1 MLHRV
6 ERFFLQQ
13 SPANLS
19 NTIRA
24 VAIEAYLQHGFQCLV
39 IGSFLEL
46 SMTTRFCTSLT
57 P

>member
-24 VAIEAYLQHGFQCLV
+24 VAIEAYLQHGFQWLV
-39 IGSFLEL
+39 IGSYLEL